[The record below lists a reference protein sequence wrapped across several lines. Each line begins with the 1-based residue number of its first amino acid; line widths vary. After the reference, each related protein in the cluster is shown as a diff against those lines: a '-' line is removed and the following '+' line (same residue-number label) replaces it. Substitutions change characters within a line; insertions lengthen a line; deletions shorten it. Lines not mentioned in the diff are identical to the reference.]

1 MVTATQHVR
10 RMRGGAQ
17 SHLMRASDGQLYVV
31 KFRNNPQHVRVLAN
45 EFIVTRLAEL
55 AGLPVPPVEL
65 IEVNS
70 WLIEHTPDLRMQLAG
85 ASFPCV
91 PGLQF
96 GSRYAQLPWEGPVLD
111 WLPQSMLDRVRNL
124 DAFTGMLAID
134 KWLCNAD
141 SRQAIFFR
149 KGRAR
154 NYTVNFI
161 DHGYCFNAGEWS
173 FPDSPLRGAYPW
185 NEVYARVRGWE
196 SFEPWLS
203 RIELMPESSIT
214 AIGNEVPPD
223 WYDAN
228 AEALEQLLATIIRRR
243 NRVRELIND
252 FHKSSRQPFPNWR
265 EVVM

>member
-1 MVTATQHVR
+1 
-10 RMRGGAQ
+10 MRGGAQ

-45 EFIVTRLAEL
+45 EFIVTRLAEY
-55 AGLPVPPVEL
+55 AGLPLPPVEL
-65 IEVNS
+65 VEVKE
-70 WLIEHTPDLRMQLAG
+70 WLIEHTSDLRMQLAG
-85 ASFPCV
+85 TSFPCV

-96 GSRYAQLPWEGPVLD
+96 GSRYAQPPWEGPVLD

-124 DAFTGMLAID
+124 EAFTGMLAVD

-149 KGRAR
+149 KGRER

-203 RIELMPESSIT
+203 RIEQMPESSIIS
-214 AIGNEVPPD
+214 IGNEVPPE
-223 WYDAN
+223 WYDAD
-228 AEALEQLLATIIRRR
+228 AEALEKLLSTVIRRR
-243 NRVRELIND
+243 GRVRELLHD
-252 FHKSSRQPFPNWR
+252 FRMSSRQPFPNWR